1 MADETKRFREK
12 LEQLCTLAKREGMKL
27 TVQQIQNA
35 LAGEKLSDEK
45 MQLVYSYL
53 DQMSIEVYDPQME
66 EKPSDEK
73 ERKSALDLYLEELDR
88 FTPLPEDVELM
99 LFDRAA
105 EGDKEAADTLIE
117 RYLSTVCDLASEF
130 EHDSDRIDAEDL
142 IQEANTGLVM
152 AIGALQKE
160 ESLAAYRVKLL
171 NYVTSYLEDSVKDLK
186 EMMNADIRIVN
197 RMNKLADA
205 ARTLEEELG
214 HKPSVEELSAFLEL
228 AEEDIRDML
237 RIGGERLKVDEL

>member
-12 LEQLCTLAKREGMKL
+12 LDELTALAKRNKMKL
-27 TVQQIQNA
+27 TVQQVEDLLSQ
-35 LAGEKLSDEK
+35 EKLPDEK
-45 MQLVYSYL
+45 MQLIYAYL

-66 EKPSDEK
+66 EKPSGQG

-88 FTPLPEDVELM
+88 FTPLPEDVERM

-105 EGDKEAADTLIE
+105 GGDGEAADTLIE
-117 RYLSTVCDLASEF
+117 RYLATVCDLASEF
-130 EHDSDRIDAEDL
+130 EKDSDRIDAEDL

-152 AIGALQKE
+152 AVNALEKE

-171 NYVTSYLEDSVKDLK
+171 NYVTGYLEESVKNLR
-186 EMMNADIRIVN
+186 EMMNADSRIVN

-205 ARTLEEELG
+205 ARSLEEELG
-214 HKPSVEELSAFLEL
+214 HKPSIEELSAFLEL
-228 AEEDIRDML
+228 PEENIRDML
-237 RIGGERLKVDEL
+237 RIGGQDGIDVR

>member
-12 LEQLCTLAKREGMKL
+12 LDALSALAKKNQMKL
-27 TVQQIQNA
+27 TVQEVQEI
-35 LAGEKLSDEK
+35 LEGEKLPDEK

-53 DQMSIEVYDPQME
+53 DQMSIEVYDPQIE

-73 ERKSALDLYLEELDR
+73 ERKTALDLYLEELDR

-99 LFDRAA
+99 LFEKAAGKDRQAS
-105 EGDKEAADTLIE
+105 DMLIE

-130 EHDSDRIDAEDL
+130 EKESDRIDAEDL
-142 IQEANTGLVM
+142 VQEANTGLVM
-152 AIGALQKE
+152 AVAAIEKE

-171 NYVTSYLEDSVKDLK
+171 NYVTTYLEDSVKELK
-186 EMMNADIRIVN
+186 EMMNADSRIVN

-205 ARTLEEELG
+205 ARSLEEELG
-214 HKPSVEELSAFLEL
+214 HKPSIGELSAFLEL
-228 AEEDIRDML
+228 PEEDIKDLL
-237 RIGGERLKVDEL
+237 RVGGENLKVEEL